1 MFGLFSNK
9 KNQPERKNYSPFD
22 LDKPLVYLSRN
33 DAWTIGDA
41 CEGTQIFGATG
52 SGKTSGSGKS
62 IAKAFLQSGF
72 GGLVLTAKPDERQL
86 WERYCAEMGCSD
98 SLIIVSPE
106 TGFKFNFLDYEMN
119 RPGSG
124 GGLTENLVN
133 LFYNILEIAEQKGGG
148 SGDPYWERAVK
159 QMLRN
164 TIDLISIAKGTI
176 SVMDMYEVITSAPLN
191 FDEVQDRQ
199 WQDSSYCFELIKTA
213 EHTPKSESKKRD
225 LDFTARYWLNEF
237 PNISDRTRSIIISS
251 FTSMADCFLRGVLRD
266 MFCEETNF
274 FPELTHQGAII
285 LLDLPIKEYN
295 ELGQYAQ
302 VLFKYIWQQT
312 AERRN
317 VHENPRPI
325 FLWADESQNF
335 ITSYDQTFQTTARS
349 SRACTVYLTQN
360 LPNYI
365 TALSGGREA
374 KAKVDAFMGNLQ
386 TKIFHANGDSITNT
400 WAAEL
405 ISKNWQY
412 RNNMNAS
419 TSDNGKSFFPEVTGK
434 QHGIGQSESLDYQVL
449 PYEFT
454 TLRKG
459 GHHNNLQVD
468 AIIFQGGKMWKA
480 TKKNHIHTIFS
491 QV

>member
-1 MFGLFSNK
+1 LFNFFSNK
-9 KNQPERKNYSPFD
+9 KNNQRPQNLEPFD
-22 LDKPLVYLSRN
+22 LNQPLIHFSKN

-62 IAKAFLQSGF
+62 IARSFLQSGF
-72 GGLVLTAKPDERQL
+72 GGLVLTAKSDERQL
-86 WERYCAEMGCSD
+86 WEKYCTEMGCRD
-98 SLIIVSPE
+98 ALVIVSPQS
-106 TGFKFNFLDYEMN
+106 GFKFNFLDYEMN

-133 LFYNILEIAEQKGGG
+133 LFYNVLEIAEQKGGG
-148 SGDPYWERAVK
+148 GGDPYWERAVK

-164 TIDLISIAKGTI
+164 TVDLISIAKNSI

-191 FDEVQDRQ
+191 SDEIEDRR
-199 WQDSSYCFELIKTA
+199 WQDSSYCFELIKMA
-213 EHTPKSESKKRD
+213 EHAPKSHSKKMD

-251 FTSMADCFLRGVLRD
+251 FTSMADCFLRGTLRD
-266 MFCEETNF
+266 MFCSETNF
-274 FPELTHQGAII
+274 FPELSHQGAII
-285 LLDLPIKEYN
+285 LIDLPIKEYN

-325 FLWADESQNF
+325 FLWADESQYF
-335 ITSYDQTFQTTARS
+335 ITSYDQKFQTTARS

-360 LPNYI
+360 LPNY
-365 TALSGGREA
+365 TSALAGGREA
-374 KAKVDAFMGNLQ
+374 KAKVDSFLGNLN
-386 TKIFHANGDSITNT
+386 TKVFHAQSDSVTNT

-412 RNNMNAS
+412 RNNISAS
-419 TSDNGKSFFPEVTGK
+419 KNDNGKGIFPEITGR
-434 QHGIGQSESLDYQVL
+434 QQGMSQSESLEYQVL
-449 PYEFT
+449 PHEFT

-459 GHHNNLQVD
+459 GHKNNLLVD
-468 AIIFQGGKMWKA
+468 SIIFQGGRIWDS
-480 TKKNHIHTIFS
+480 TGKNHIRTSFS